1 VRSSRVTRISRLF
14 CIASCLAVAWGCDSL
29 KDAPHDGAPGVGTSG
44 GVGDGGG
51 GVGPADP
58 SGGPGGPGNSSD
70 GGPGGGADGGGDS
83 GEIVDPAIVGAGPL
97 GALPTGYCCASDDDC
112 RNRHCENVGGTKM
125 CLDFCLGDD
134 TCMGV
139 TTGFHCAVSTEG
151 YGFCQPTAGTT
162 PACIPKATYRHG
174 LKPLGACCQP
184 LGDGR
189 QGSECLSGVCD
200 RNGAQNPYLCT
211 TDCGKAMCP
220 NTFTCG
226 HADDFGLRYECLP
239 VAFDYTCSP

>member
-1 VRSSRVTRISRLF
+1 MSSPRVLRISRVF
-14 CIASCLAVAWGCDSL
+14 CLASLVAIAWGCDSL
-29 KDAPHDGAPGVGTSG
+29 KDAPRDGAS
-44 GVGDGGG
+44 GDGGAGSNG
-51 GVGPADP
+51 GGDAAGPADP
-58 SGGPGGPGNSSD
+58 NGGPSTSGPSGEGGPGN
-70 GGPGGGADGGGDS
+70 GGADGGADT
-83 GEIVDPAIVGAGPL
+83 GEVVDPTTVGAGPL
-97 GALPTGYCCASDDDC
+97 GALPTGYCCSSDDDC
-112 RNRHCENVGGTKM
+112 RNRHCENVSGTKM

-134 TCMGV
+134 ACMGV
-139 TTGFHCAVSTEG
+139 STGFHCAVNTEG
-151 YGFCQPTAGTT
+151 YGFCQPTSGTP

-174 LKPLGACCQP
+174 LKPLGSCCQP

-200 RNGAQNPYLCT
+200 RNGAENPYLCT

-239 VAFDYTCSP
+239 VASNYGCTP